1 MFPCLSSR
9 IILEFFIIALCVLQ
23 DRQAVRFQFE
33 EHVSTFTAGLFT
45 LEPGLTQPVLVYV
58 TFNNQVQVSEAGIAF
73 FSLVGL

>member
-1 MFPCLSSR
+1 MFPFFLPSR
-9 IILEFFIIALCVLQ
+9 LIFYYDVPCVLQ

-58 TFNNQVQVSEAGIAF
+58 TFNNQVQVSKAF
-73 FSLVGL
+73 L